1 MKARPDFKEEQG
13 FTQWWL
19 WSILIGLEVLF
30 LYAVFKQVFM
40 HEPFGENPMPDM
52 VLIFFTLFIL
62 LLILVFFNIRLKTE
76 IDHHEIRIA
85 FAPLGR
91 KTIALEDIKDLEIR
105 SIRALGFGLRM
116 GSEFGT
122 IYRVKG
128 RKGLGIKLKNGG
140 KIFVGTQKEQEMRSA
155 IKKYL

>member
-1 MKARPDFKEEQG
+1 MKTKPDFEEEQG

-30 LYAVFKQVFM
+30 LYAVYKQILLN
-40 HEPFGENPMPDM
+40 EPFGENPMPDM

-62 LLILVFFNIRLKTE
+62 LLILAFFNIRLKTE
-76 IDHHEIRIA
+76 IDHHEIRIG
-85 FAPLGR
+85 FGPLGR
-91 KTIALEDIKDLEIR
+91 KIIALEEIKNLEIR
-105 SIRALGFGLRM
+105 SIRAIGFGLRI
-116 GSEFGT
+116 GSEFGS

-128 RKGLGIKLKNGG
+128 GKGLGIELKNGS
-140 KIFVGTQKEQEMRSA
+140 KIFVGTQKEEEMRSA